1 MKKLSLKVQGKL
13 HYTMSPFHNPILTID
28 PGETVVLETEDAFSG
43 QIRNEK
49 DRRDLSTVPFSNPL
63 TGPIRIEGAEKGDA
77 VTVDIKRIRSTIGQ
91 GATYIAPST
100 RYLSSVPL
108 LQLLDVELPH
118 MTRICP
124 IRGRKVYFNEKIV
137 LPFKPM
143 IGTIGVAPEIEEISS
158 RFPGPHGG
166 NMDIPDVCTGNRLYL
181 PVYTEGAL
189 LYMGDVHATQGEGEA
204 PGGVAVEMPAEITV
218 CVDLIKGET
227 IAWPRL
233 ETPKY
238 IGVVAATGANRTLED
253 AVKIAFIELVL
264 WLEKGYGLNRWDAYQ
279 LCTQVSE
286 VRLGNLW
293 TVSVRFPK
301 KYLKNT

>member
-1 MKKLSLKVQGKL
+1 
-13 HYTMSPFHNPILTID
+13 MSRFHKPVLTIS

-43 QIRNEK
+43 QIRTEK
-49 DRRDLSTVPFSNPL
+49 DRRDLSVAPFSNPL
-63 TGPIRIEGAEKGDA
+63 TGPIRVEDAERGDTL
-77 VTVDIKRIRSTIGQ
+77 TVDIKQIRSTIGQ

-100 RYLSSVPL
+100 RYISGIPL

-124 IRGRKVYFNEKIV
+124 IRGRKVYFSDKVV

-143 IGTIGVAPEIEEISS
+143 IGTIGVAPQIEELSS

-166 NMDIPDVCTGNRLYL
+166 NMDLPDVCKGNRLYL
-181 PVYTEGAL
+181 PVYSEGAL
-189 LYMGDVHATQGEGEA
+189 LYMGDVHAIQGEGEA
-204 PGGVAVEMPAEITV
+204 PGGVAVEMPAETTV
-218 CVDLIKGET
+218 SIGLIKNET

-233 ETPKY
+233 ETSKY
-238 IGVVAATGANRTLED
+238 IGTIAATGTNRTLEE
-253 AVKIAFIELVL
+253 AVKTAFIELVS
-264 WLEKGYGLNRWDAYQ
+264 WLEKGYGFNRWEAYQ

-286 VRLGNLW
+286 VRFGNLW

-301 KYLKNT
+301 KYL